1 MIGPIVVSLA
11 ALALST
17 LTFGAFAADQVSS
30 DPINQQPVGTISV
43 PG

>member
-1 MIGPIVVSLA
+1 MKSIKLSLA

-30 DPINQQPVGTISV
+30 DPINQGQKWCQPAAG
-43 PG
+43 